1 MVAGLGPAAEES
13 EGRAMSDALERV
25 IAEQQKEI
33 DYLKLRDHR
42 NTEQWLREHK
52 RQERF
57 MDALWPFFNHPSD
70 KQAHWA
76 MRMLL
81 AEQGWCV
88 TCQQNPCECD
98 DE

>member
-1 MVAGLGPAAEES
+1 
-13 EGRAMSDALERV
+13 MSDALERV

-33 DYLKLRDHR
+33 DHLKLRDKM

-52 RQERF
+52 SRERF
-57 MDALWPFFNHPSD
+57 MDAFWVFFNSPDD
-70 KQAHWA
+70 KQAKWA
-76 MRMLL
+76 LRMVL

-88 TCQQNPCECD
+88 TCQQNPCECG

>member
-1 MVAGLGPAAEES
+1 
-13 EGRAMSDALERV
+13 MSNTGTLERV
-25 IAEQQKEI
+25 ISEQQKEI
-33 DYLKLRDHR
+33 DYLKLIDRMNR
-42 NTEQWLREHK
+42 EQWLREHK

-57 MDALWPFFNHPSD
+57 MDSFWLFFNNPSD

-76 MRMLL
+76 VRMLL

-88 TCQQNPCECD
+88 RCQQNPCGCD